1 MINQPMST
9 ALQISTSPCGSETT
23 KNAKNV
29 PSSKCAIL
37 RRNSSIHAIM
47 RHGIEKFNRNG
58 ACNEVKI
65 CRKNSSFTG
74 CRTEFQQLQI
84 LSNRYVRVH
93 IRDEQR

>member
-1 MINQPMST
+1 
-9 ALQISTSPCGSETT
+9 
-23 KNAKNV
+23 
-29 PSSKCAIL
+29 
-37 RRNSSIHAIM
+37 M